1 MIFYRTLMYI
11 TNKFEEHKI
20 THINFSD
27 LDAAQDSI
35 SKTIIVL
42 ELITENSHM
51 TDICNQIYSTV
62 EGATIVYI
70 SLLKQFDEAELLALH
85 NAKVKKIKEQEEKD
99 RKEREEA
106 ERKAKEE
113 KE

>member
-1 MIFYRTLMYI
+1 
-11 TNKFEEHKI
+11 
-20 THINFSD
+20 
-27 LDAAQDSI
+27 
-35 SKTIIVL
+35 
-42 ELITENSHM
+42 M

-106 ERKAKEE
+106 DQLGGIQEASYNKWCQIFLPLYRQE
-113 KE
+113 KLRIYSQDGRIILLAIL